1 MMILFE
7 WLPRKS
13 NLQQNTGPTLL
24 EILACRQQRW
34 KQKIASSR
42 KHGIKREKLQGVMCF
57 RVPVARGPFYS
68 FLFIP
73 AVNEITFNIIF
84 PGRGA

>member
-7 WLPRKS
+7 LLPRKS

-34 KQKIASSR
+34 KKKTASSR
-42 KHGIKREKLQGVMCF
+42 KHGIKQEKPQGVMQ
-57 RVPVARGPFYS
+57 VPVAQDPFYS
-68 FLFIP
+68 FLFLS
-73 AVNEITFNIIF
+73 AVNKIIF
-84 PGRGA
+84 NFP